1 MEFRGNMKTYA
12 VLLSS
17 ASWVLAI
24 IGIASVAITTPWK
37 HSLACCLTD
46 AVLLVAIFILAY
58 LNERL
63 AIHALQMANQTRWV
77 LLKLAEA
84 TKELMEQDG
93 VKNKK

>member
-1 MEFRGNMKTYA
+1 MKTYA

-17 ASWVLAI
+17 ASWVLAV
-24 IGIASVAITTPWK
+24 IGIVAVAITSPWK

-46 AVLLVAIFILAY
+46 AVLLLAIFILAY

-63 AIHALQMANQTRWV
+63 AIHALQMANQARWV

>member
-1 MEFRGNMKTYA
+1 MKTYA

-17 ASWVLAI
+17 ASWILAI
-24 IGIASVAITTPWK
+24 IGIAAVAITTPWK
-37 HSLACCLTD
+37 HSISCCLTD
-46 AVLLVAIFILAY
+46 AVLLAAIFLLAY

-77 LLKLAEA
+77 LHKLAEA
-84 TKELMEQDG
+84 TKELMVQDG

>member
-1 MEFRGNMKTYA
+1 MKTFA

-17 ASWVLAI
+17 ASWVLAV
-24 IGIASVAITTPWK
+24 IGIVAVAITTPWK

-77 LLKLAEA
+77 LLKLAE
-84 TKELMEQDG
+84 ELMEQDG